1 MNNGAR
7 LFLGAEVNVGHLAL
21 CPFVVL
27 LGVFLVCERGGNVFG
42 LSQARIVQ
50 WDLSFEGIAKDETA
64 QADELGFSRFWRRGI
79 LARSHREEETK
90 DC

>member
-1 MNNGAR
+1 MDEGCR
-7 LFLGAEVNVGHLAL
+7 SFDGAEVNVGRPAL

-27 LGVFLVCERGGNVFG
+27 LGVFLVFKSGGNIFG
-42 LSQARIVQ
+42 RSQAGVVMG
-50 WDLSFEGIAKDETA
+50 DLSFEGIAKDETA
-64 QADELGFSRFWRRGI
+64 QVDELGFSRFWRRGI